1 MVAPLLLWLFA
12 VTVRRDHTPLRS
24 GCGDDERV
32 VAHLAAGTRVEIR
45 FAIADGSGCY
55 KVQAGELAGYVAG
68 QDLAGLDE
76 FDRQRRAGGRVSEAA
91 SPTPITVPTQA
102 PALRKNI
109 AVHTTDPQL
118 ARASQLIDANQPRE
132 ALDLLAPELREHNPD
147 PNALMLAGLAAYKS
161 DDVRGAIDY
170 WRQSLTEKPN
180 PQLEAWYEQVE
191 RERKADDSSDKLYG
205 YRFQLRYEG
214 TSVPADVARAMLPV
228 LDEEFTRISAE
239 LGCPSNDRI
248 PVIVQSRE
256 AYLRTTGAA
265 EWSGGQYDGR
275 IHVALVE
282 GNAIGPETRR
292 VFAHEIVHACLAN
305 LGRWPS
311 WLHEGLA
318 QKLSGDVL
326 SETSQS
332 ELKELIQ
339 RHAAPK
345 LENLTDGWSHM
356 DAARARVAYHL
367 ALAAAD
373 ALYDNYAAYG
383 ITNLLRNPDRLPQV
397 TVELDRKLG
406 L

>member
-1 MVAPLLLWLFA
+1 MVAPLLLYLFA
-12 VTVRRDHTPLRS
+12 VTVKQDQAALRA
-24 GCGDDERV
+24 GCGDSEPV
-32 VAHLAAGTRVEIR
+32 VGRLAAGTAVEIR

-55 KVQAGELAGYVAG
+55 KVQAGEMVGYAAGR
-68 QDLAGLDE
+68 DLAGLDD
-76 FDRQRRAGGRVSEAA
+76 FDRQRRAGGSVSETAAA
-91 SPTPITVPTQA
+91 SPAPVPL
-102 PALRKNI
+102 PALPKSI
-109 AVHTTDPQL
+109 AVHATDPQL

-132 ALDLLAPELREHNPD
+132 ALDLLAPELGEHKPNPD
-147 PNALMLAGLAAYKS
+147 ALMLAGLAAYKS
-161 DDVRGAIDY
+161 DDLHGALDY
-170 WRQSLTEKPN
+170 WQQSLTEKPN

-191 RERKADDSSDKLYG
+191 RERKADGSGEKLYG
-205 YRFQLRYEG
+205 YRFRLRYEG

-228 LDEEFTRISAE
+228 LDDEFTRVSAE
-239 LGCPSNDRI
+239 LGCPANDRI

-282 GNAIGPETRR
+282 GNAIGPGTRR

-305 LGRWPS
+305 LGQWPS

-326 SETSQS
+326 SDTSRA
-332 ELKELIQ
+332 ELNGLIEQ
-339 RHAAPK
+339 HAVPK
-345 LENLTDGWSHM
+345 LENLADGWSRM

-373 ALYDNYAAYG
+373 ALYENYAAYG
-383 ITNLLRNPDRLPQV
+383 ITNLLRNPERLPQV
-397 TVELDRKLG
+397 TADLDRKLG

>member
-1 MVAPLLLWLFA
+1 
-12 VTVRRDHTPLRS
+12 
-24 GCGDDERV
+24 
-32 VAHLAAGTRVEIR
+32 
-45 FAIADGSGCY
+45 
-55 KVQAGELAGYVAG
+55 VQAGEMAGYIAG

-76 FDRQRRAGGRVSEAA
+76 FDRQRRAGGSVSEAA
-91 SPTPITVPTQA
+91 APSPTPAPTQA
-102 PALRKNI
+102 QTPPKTI
-109 AVHTTDPQL
+109 AVHATDPQL
-118 ARASQLIDANQPRE
+118 ARVSQLIDANQPRE
-132 ALDLLAPELREHNPD
+132 ALDLLASELHEQKPSPD
-147 PNALMLAGLAAYKS
+147 ALMLAGLAAYKS
-161 DDVRGAIDY
+161 DDLRSALDY
-170 WRQSLTEKPN
+170 WQQSLTEKPN

-191 RERKADDSSDKLYG
+191 RERKADDSGEKLYG

-228 LDEEFTRISAE
+228 LDEEFTRISGE
-239 LGCPSNDRI
+239 LGCPANDRI

-256 AYLRTTGAA
+256 AYLLTTGAA

-282 GNAIGPETRR
+282 GNAIGSETRR

-326 SETSQS
+326 SETSRA
-332 ELKELIQ
+332 ELNDLVQ
-339 RHAAPK
+339 RHAVPK
-345 LENLTDGWSHM
+345 LENLADSWSHM

-383 ITNLLRNPDRLPQV
+383 IPNLLRNPDRLPQV
-397 TVELDRKLG
+397 TADLDRKLG

>member
-1 MVAPLLLWLFA
+1 MVAPLLLYLFA
-12 VTVRRDHTPLRS
+12 VTVKQDQTALRA
-24 GCGDDERV
+24 GCDEDEPV
-32 VAHLAAGTRVEIR
+32 VAHLAAGTPVEIR
-45 FAIADGSGCY
+45 FALADGSGCY

-68 QDLAGLDE
+68 RDLAGLDE
-76 FDRQRRAGGRVSEAA
+76 FDRQRRAGGSVSEGAESSA
-91 SPTPITVPTQA
+91 MQPPA
-102 PALRKNI
+102 PALPKNI

-118 ARASQLIDANQPRE
+118 ARVSQMIDANQPRE
-132 ALDLLAPELREHNPD
+132 ALDLLAPELREHKPNPD
-147 PNALMLAGLAAYKS
+147 ALMLAGLAAYKS
-161 DDVRGAIDY
+161 DDLHGALDY

-180 PQLEAWYEQVE
+180 PQLEAWYARVE
-191 RERKADDSSDKLYG
+191 REQKADDSGDKLYG

-239 LGCPSNDRI
+239 FGCPANDRI

-326 SETSQS
+326 SDASRS
-332 ELKELIQ
+332 ELNELIQ
-339 RHAAPK
+339 RHAVPK
-345 LENLTDGWSHM
+345 LENLADGWSHM

-383 ITNLLRNPDRLPQV
+383 IPNLLRNPERLPQV
-397 TVELDRKLG
+397 TAELDRKLG